1 MTKEQFKKLALDA
14 VETILTMPDDL
25 WATGYPLLRLKYKGS
40 DEIVVVGIV
49 ESETD
54 EHNDLNEV
62 DE

>member
-40 DEIVVVGIV
+40 DEIVVVGIA
-49 ESETD
+49 ETD
-54 EHNDLNEV
+54 SEHDGDNEV